1 MAGDE
6 ERRHKMSTFMFFWAN
21 WAGLFSMLP
30 YGDPYVAAFGAVLI
44 SVVIGKRI
52 KTAMRLV

>member
-1 MAGDE
+1 
-6 ERRHKMSTFMFFWAN
+6 MSTFMFFWAN

-30 YGDPYVAAFGAVLI
+30 YGDPYVAAFGAVFI
-44 SVVIGKRI
+44 SVAIGKRI